1 MSNQKKFRGRIL
13 VLGSF
18 SESFM
23 SVLKAA
29 ISDFEIDKLVL
40 TDCSLDYFFN
50 FVADQFRPDIILIH
64 PDDYLVAPDFY
75 EALKSIHFPK
85 VYISMLQKMKLN
97 LFEEFSKDSIELMKK
112 EMEKVIIAAEYERT
126 HK

>member
-1 MSNQKKFRGRIL
+1 MPEKKFKGRIL
-13 VLGSF
+13 ILGSF

-29 ISDFEIDKLVL
+29 VTDFEIDKLVL

-50 FVADQFRPDIILIH
+50 FVTDQFRPDIILIH
-64 PDDYLVAPDFY
+64 PEDYLIAPDFY
-75 EALKSIHFPK
+75 EALKFKHFPK
-85 VYISMLQKMKLN
+85 VYIFMLQKMKLN
-97 LFEEFSKDSIELMKK
+97 LFEEFSKDSVELMKQ
-112 EMEKVIIAAEYERT
+112 EMEKIIVVAEYERT